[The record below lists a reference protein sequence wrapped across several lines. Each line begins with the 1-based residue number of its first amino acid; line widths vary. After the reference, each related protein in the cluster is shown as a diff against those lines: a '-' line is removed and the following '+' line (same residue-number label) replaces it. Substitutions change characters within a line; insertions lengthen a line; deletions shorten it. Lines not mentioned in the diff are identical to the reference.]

1 MYFRGDHMKIA
12 IDARSANL
20 HHGTGIGT
28 YTENLISEMLSLD
41 SKDEFTLFCSAKF
54 NEQFNKKNSNI
65 VYSSGKHGSFYE
77 KYYIPNELSKSHVDL
92 YHIPQNGIGFDFD
105 TEIPTI
111 VTIHDLIPYIM
122 PDTVGKNYLDRFLRD
137 MPNIIASSSGILTV
151 SEYSKKD
158 ILKFF
163 SSYPEDKIFVTP
175 LAANNNFK
183 PLNKNECKLFVEN
196 TYGVKTP
203 YILYIGG
210 FSLRKNA
217 LGLIKAF
224 IKVYKDLDKPYK
236 LLIGGPL
243 RDEGEKLLTFIKENN
258 MEDKIIFCG
267 YIEDIFLPILY
278 SGCDVFVYPSFYEG
292 FGLPPLEAMS
302 CRAPVITSK
311 LTSIPEVTKDNAIL
325 IDPYKI
331 DELEES
337 LVTLLNDENLKAELS
352 QKGYL
357 RSLEFTWQ
365 KTAQTTLEV
374 YKQLS
379 ML

>member
-1 MYFRGDHMKIA
+1 MKIA

-41 SKDEFTLFCSAKF
+41 SKDEFTLFCLGKF

-92 YHIPQNGIGFDFD
+92 YHIPQNGIGFDFN

-137 MPNIIASSSGILTV
+137 MPNIIANSSGILTV

-278 SGCDVFVYPSFYEG
+278 SGCDAFAYPSFYEG

-302 CRAPVITSK
+302 CRAPVITSN
-311 LTSIPEVTKDNAIL
+311 LTSIPEVTKDSAIL

-331 DELEES
+331 DELEKS
-337 LVTLLNDENLKAELS
+337 LVTLLNDENLKVELS

-357 RSLEFTWQ
+357 RSLEFTWN
-365 KTAQTTLEV
+365 KTAHTTLEV